1 MRPDRLE
8 LAGFGAFVAPT
19 AVDFGGVDLFAL
31 TGPTGSGKTTVLDAV
46 CFALYGSI
54 PRYDDRRLVAPVIS
68 QGRAEARVRL
78 DFHVGEEAC
87 TAVRVVRRT
96 TKGATTKEARLERN
110 GAVVAGNEKEVSA
123 AVEALLGLSFE
134 HFTTCVVLPQGEF
147 ARFLHDKP
155 ERRQDLLVNL
165 LDLRVYE
172 RMGELA
178 RSRAA
183 AARATAQV
191 QTARLESLA
200 AATPEAQAA
209 AARRVTDL
217 AGLLAGIDAALPEIE
232 ALTVQRDEAQAEA
245 DTAAVDADRLEA
257 IAVPAGV
264 DDLGDALVAAAAA
277 LDTAV
282 AEEAAAQAG
291 VKAAE
296 AAVAA
301 LPARSALEGVAADHG
316 TRADLAEQR
325 ARGAPVLAER
335 VEEEARATEAVAAA
349 LRHHADATARLDA
362 ARLDHLSH
370 AVRVDIV
377 AGEPC
382 PVCLQIVQTIPD
394 VAAPADLED
403 AGAEQSS
410 AETALEHARKAEA
423 DARHERVRVEEK
435 LTSVDARIA
444 EIDERL
450 AGAPPLDEVQRLLGE
465 LSAAD
470 DQVGRAKAAD
480 TAARKQ
486 RAAAQAKVD
495 GLNAQEQ
502 AARLDFDRAR
512 DALAGLSPPPRRG
525 GSVAAHWAALAAWA
539 AAEAPARR
547 ALAAS
552 AASRA
557 TELDGARTAR
567 LRSLAEAC
575 AALDVS
581 VERGALRD
589 AVVDA
594 RTRAEADE
602 RAIAKDLSEAAELRE
617 EIARLDREQQLTGAM
632 ASHLSARGFEKWLL
646 DEALGVLVD
655 GGTDLLLEL
664 SGGQYSLELDD
675 KRAAFLVVDHRN
687 ADERRLAR
695 SLSGG
700 ETFLASLALALALAD
715 QLALLAARGGARLD
729 SMFLDEGFGT
739 LDPGTLDTVAA
750 AIEALGSRGRMVGVV
765 THVAELAER
774 MPVRFEV
781 TKGAGSA
788 SIERVDR

>member
-1 MRPDRLE
+1 VRPDRIE
-8 LAGFGAFVAPT
+8 VEGFGAFAAPT
-19 AVDFGGVDLFAL
+19 AVEFGGVDLFAL

-78 DFHVGEEAC
+78 DFHVGDEAC

-96 TKGATTKEARLERN
+96 AKGASTKEARLERN
-110 GAVVAGNEKEVSA
+110 GEVVAGNEKEVTA
-123 AVEALLGLSFE
+123 AVEELLGLTFE

-147 ARFLHDKP
+147 ARFLHDRP

-178 RSRAA
+178 RGRAA

-191 QTARLESLA
+191 HASRLESLA

-217 AGLLAGIDAALPEIE
+217 AGLLAGIDAALPEID
-232 ALTVQRDEAQAEA
+232 ALTVERDAAQAEA
-245 DTAAVDADRLEA
+245 DTAAVAAERLEA
-257 IAVPAGV
+257 TTVPAGV
-264 DDLGDALVAAAAA
+264 VDLGDALAAAGAA

-291 VKAAE
+291 VAAAE
-296 AAVAA
+296 AAAAA
-301 LPARSALEGVAADHG
+301 LPARAAVERAAADHVE
-316 TRADLAEQR
+316 RADLVEQR
-325 ARGAPVLAER
+325 ARGAPLLAER
-335 VEEEARATEAVAAA
+335 VEEEARTVEGVAAA
-349 LRHHADATARLDA
+349 VREHAEAAGRLDA
-362 ARLDHLSH
+362 ARVAHRAH
-370 AVRVDIV
+370 AVRADIV

-382 PVCLQIVQTIPD
+382 PVCLQVVQTVPD

-403 AGAEQSS
+403 SSAELSA

-435 LTSVDARIA
+435 LAGIGARVA
-444 EIDERL
+444 EVDERL
-450 AGAPPLDEVQRLLGE
+450 AGAPELDDVQRLLAE

-470 DQVGRAKAAD
+470 EAVERAKAAD
-480 TAARKQ
+480 AAARKQ
-486 RAAAQAKVD
+486 RAAAQARLD
-495 GLNAQEQ
+495 GLNAQEE

-525 GSVAAHWAALAAWA
+525 SSVAAHWAALAAWA

-547 ALAAS
+547 ALAA
-552 AASRA
+552 AGASRA
-557 TELDGARTAR
+557 ADLDAARTAR
-567 LRSLAEAC
+567 VRSLAEAC
-575 AALDVS
+575 AALEVS
-581 VERGALRD
+581 VGNGALRD

-602 RAIAKDLSEAAELRE
+602 RAIAKDLAEASELRT

-655 GGTDLLLEL
+655 GATDLLLEL

-675 KRAAFLVVDHRN
+675 KRAGFLVVDHRN

-781 TKGAGSA
+781 TKGAASA